1 MSAQDPEVAVFDTT
15 LRDGEQMPQLAFS
28 LDEKLAIAHKLDEL
42 GVTVI
47 EAGFPVNSEDEFEAV
62 RRIAAE
68 CSATVCGIG
77 RVVRADLEACIK
89 AGVGMV
95 DAICSTSDIQ
105 MEKSQHTT
113 RDEALERSLD
123 AVKLIKDAGL
133 VCMFTPMDATRTD
146 PVFLNDICAAAAAE
160 GADWI
165 GLTDTV
171 GVATPESIAEM
182 VSSVKGAVS
191 IPVSIHC
198 HDDFGLATANTLAGV
213 RAGAR
218 MVQVCVNG
226 LGERAGNASLEE
238 VAVAL
243 DALMGMKTGV
253 VLKKLLETSR
263 LVERLSGVAVSPNK
277 SVVGRNAFTHE
288 SGIHSAGIMR
298 DRATFEPGIITPEM
312 VGQRR
317 RLVVGKH
324 AGRHGIKQALAEA
337 GLNPSE
343 NELSEIVQRVR
354 AAGAK
359 GKQVLSADLFAI
371 AETIMQKMPADLRS
385 VVLEQFVVTSGDKI
399 VPTAS
404 VQAKVFGKPRLMA
417 HTGVGPVDA
426 AFGAIKAMLDRQVR
440 MEIAEYHVDAI
451 TGGSDAT
458 VRVSVTVEDQDGHT
472 ANASAANVDI
482 VMASV
487 DALVTAT
494 NHLLRING
502 NAKEK
507 AAIV

>member
-1 MSAQDPEVAVFDTT
+1 
-15 LRDGEQMPQLAFS
+15 
-28 LDEKLAIAHKLDEL
+28 LAIAHKLDEL

-47 EAGFPVNSEDEFEAV
+47 EAGFPVNSPDEFEAV

-77 RVVRADLEACIK
+77 RVVPADLEACVK
-89 AGVGMV
+89 AGVGLV

-113 RDEALERSLD
+113 REEAVAASRD
-123 AVKLIKDAGL
+123 AVRLIKDAGIQ
-133 VCMFTPMDATRTD
+133 CMYTPMDATRTD
-146 PVFLNDICAAAAAE
+146 PAFLVEICQMAAAE

-171 GVATPESIAEM
+171 GVGTPESIAEM
-182 VSSVKGAVS
+182 VSMMVKAVD

-198 HDDFGLATANTLAGV
+198 HDDFGLAVANTLAGV
-213 RAGAR
+213 NAGAK

-226 LGERAGNASLEE
+226 LGERAGNAALEE
-238 VAVAL
+238 VVVAL
-243 DALMGMKTGV
+243 QCLYDRKTSV
-253 VLKKLLETSR
+253 VTEKLLETSR
-263 LVERLSGVAVSPNK
+263 MVERLSGVAMSPNK

-337 GLNPSE
+337 GLNPSDS
-343 NELSEIVQRVR
+343 ELTEIVQRVR

-359 GKQVLSADLFAI
+359 GKQVMSADLFAI
-371 AETIMQKMPADLRS
+371 AETVMQKVPADLRS
-385 VVLEQFVVTSGDKI
+385 LVLDQLVVTSGDKI

-404 VQAKVFGKPRLMA
+404 VQATVFGKQRLVA
-417 HTGVGPVDA
+417 QTGVGPVDA
-426 AFGAIKAMLDRQVR
+426 AFGAIKAMLDRQMR
-440 MEIAEYHVDAI
+440 MEVAEYHVDAI
-451 TGGSDAT
+451 TGGSSAT
-458 VRVSVTVEDQDGHT
+458 VRVSVTLEDQNGHS
-472 ANASAANVDI
+472 ASASAANVDI

-487 DALVTAT
+487 DALITAA

-502 NAKEK
+502 NAEEK
-507 AAIV
+507 AAIL